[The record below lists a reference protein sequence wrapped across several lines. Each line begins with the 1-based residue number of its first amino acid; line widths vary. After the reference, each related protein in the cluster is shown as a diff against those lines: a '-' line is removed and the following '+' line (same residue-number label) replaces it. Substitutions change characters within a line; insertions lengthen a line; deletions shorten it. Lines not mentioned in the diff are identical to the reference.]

1 VADCVVVAAPP
12 VCCVWVKG
20 TGATGPGD
28 EVLLLDREVDG
39 DGDVKEEVDS
49 LVVVV
54 YVMHGPGPPTPAPAM
69 VGRISKVN
77 VGDLNTSVQRKEL
90 KPPPGNWISKQY
102 GKADFV
108 LVMCVSGP
116 IAENLL

>member
-1 VADCVVVAAPP
+1 MADCVVVAAPP

-49 LVVVV
+49 LVAVVS
-54 YVMHGPGPPTPAPAM
+54 VMDDPGPPTPAPAM

-77 VGDLNTSVQRKEL
+77 AGDLNTSVQRKGLSLHLETESQ
-90 KPPPGNWISKQY
+90 NSMEKQTS
-102 GKADFV
+102 
-108 LVMCVSGP
+108 C
-116 IAENLL
+116 